1 MKPTNL
7 ISAFQGVQA
16 YYETR
21 ESKDNVYLPYQ
32 MKNEEAVILGELY
45 NHLKEYDSKFDI
57 YDGYYIGYTISQI
70 SKEFDLLR
78 FCKDMIV
85 NIELKQ
91 ELNLSE
97 EDKIK
102 KVLKQQSQN
111 YHYLKALEKDIYIC
125 TYVDKDGLYEYDR
138 KSGKTEKIPYE
149 RLVDILKKHEL
160 DLDADPDKLFIPS
173 NYLVSPFNSTE
184 KFLRREY
191 FLTGAQETIK
201 NELTEKITSN
211 YVMYAITAGAGT
223 GKTLLLYDIARTIS
237 EKNKILI
244 IHCGKLNAGH
254 EELINRKKWNIC
266 SIKDISE
273 TTINKHI
280 EKTIAAIFIDE
291 SQRIRTEQLKIII
304 NKSKKLQIPIV
315 FSYDIKQYLNENEK
329 LDVYKYVKSHYPE
342 INIYRK
348 SLTNKIRTND
358 NLSSFITNLMDIGKS
373 NSHLDY
379 SKVSI
384 DYFDDVDK
392 VKDYVSYLKRDMG
405 WKCITYTCSRY
416 TKYDIDRIGS
426 LSLVKAHDVIG
437 QEFQKVV
444 FVMDYNFQYSEEN
457 VLQCSKKSFYS
468 LSGMFYQI
476 ITRVIDEMK
485 IIVLE
490 NKQLYYKLLQIK
502 ALEKTMNKN
511 SSLDD
516 TLENCE

>member
-7 ISAFQGVQA
+7 ISAFQGVKA

-21 ESKDNVYLPYQ
+21 ESTDNTYLPYQ
-32 MKNEEAVILGELY
+32 MKYEEAIVLGEFCKQLG
-45 NHLKEYDSKFDI
+45 ECKFDI
-57 YDGYYIGYTISQI
+57 YDGYYVGYTISQI

-78 FCKDMIV
+78 FNKNMIV

-125 TYVDKDGLYEYDR
+125 TYVDKDGLYEYDSV
-138 KSGKTEKIPYE
+138 SGKTEKISFE
-149 RLVDILKKHEL
+149 RLLDILREQEL
-160 DLDADPDKLFIPS
+160 DLDADPDKLFTPS

-184 KFLRREY
+184 RFLRKEY
-191 FLTGAQETIK
+191 FLTGAQEEIK
-201 NELTEKITSN
+201 NDLTKKITSD
-211 YVMYAITAGAGT
+211 YVMYAITADAGA
-223 GKTLLLYDIARTIS
+223 GKTLLLYDIARTVS

-244 IHCGKLNAGH
+244 IHCGKLNSGH
-254 EELINRKKWNIC
+254 DKLINDYKWNIC
-266 SIKDISE
+266 SIKDISGVTVDE
-273 TTINKHI
+273 YIK
-280 EKTIAAIFIDE
+280 KTIAAIFIDE
-291 SQRIRTEQLKIII
+291 SQRIRTGQLDIII
-304 NKSKKLQIPIV
+304 KKSKELQIPIV
-315 FSYDIKQYLNENEK
+315 FSYDIKQYLNKNEK
-329 LDVYKYVKSHYPE
+329 LDVYKYVENHYPE
-342 INIYRK
+342 INIYKK
-348 SLTNKIRTND
+348 SLTNKIRTNEK
-358 NLSSFITNLMDIGKS
+358 LASFITNLMKIGKS
-373 NSHLDY
+373 NSNLDY

-384 DYFDDVDK
+384 DYFDDVRK
-392 VKDYVSYLKRDMG
+392 VEDYINYLKRDMG

-416 TKYDIDRIGS
+416 NKYDIDRIGS
-426 LSLVKAHDVIG
+426 LSIVKAHDVIG
-437 QEFQKVV
+437 QEFEKVV
-444 FVMDYNFQYSEEN
+444 LIMDNNFQYSAEN
-457 VLQCSKKSFYS
+457 VLQYSKKSYYS

-502 ALEKTMNKN
+502 ALEKTINKD

-516 TLENCE
+516 TLANCE